1 MCGMDSTYSIEKTN
15 HHTKLIFKKRS
26 LVECSNFL
34 ESFLS
39 ISIVNSIIIIMHYF
53 KSFHRLHFS
62 FLLGIGVGLAT
73 SAAFVALNHYFKNKR
88 GQAVGLSMAGT
99 ALGMLIL
106 PQLVSHLLDWFAFS
120 GAILV
125 LAGLA
130 LHATFGSTLLQPV
143 KWHLKEE
150 IIDVEMA
157 SQTPYMETL
166 KEDEDDDLPEMKTL
180 LFPPPS
186 ANGRQMRKNFSEVA
200 ISSMNKGMTK
210 RPTFPRIMS
219 NGSNMAANGVLSN
232 TDLSSSIRRR
242 KASVMSQISTLDFMG
257 SNLLVHVNVSFE

>member
-1 MCGMDSTYSIEKTN
+1 M
-15 HHTKLIFKKRS
+15 
-26 LVECSNFL
+26 
-34 ESFLS
+34 
-39 ISIVNSIIIIMHYF
+39 
-53 KSFHRLHFS
+53 
-62 FLLGIGVGLAT
+62 AT

-106 PQLVSHLLDWFAFS
+106 PQLVRLLLEWFEFS

-130 LHATFGSTLLQPV
+130 LHAAFGSTLLQPV

-150 IIDVEMA
+150 IIDVELA
-157 SQTPYMETL
+157 PQTPLETL
-166 KEDEDDDLPEMKTL
+166 KEDEDELPEMKTL
-180 LFPPPS
+180 LFPSMAPT
-186 ANGRQMRKNFSEVA
+186 NGRQMRKNFSEVA

-232 TDLSSSIRRR
+232 GDLSTSIRRR
-242 KASVMSQISTLDFMG
+242 KASVMSQLSTLDFMG
-257 SNLLVHVNVSFE
+257 SNLLVHVNVSFRMLVL

>member
-1 MCGMDSTYSIEKTN
+1 M
-15 HHTKLIFKKRS
+15 
-26 LVECSNFL
+26 
-34 ESFLS
+34 
-39 ISIVNSIIIIMHYF
+39 
-53 KSFHRLHFS
+53 
-62 FLLGIGVGLAT
+62 AT

-106 PQLVSHLLDWFAFS
+106 PQLVRILLDAFEFS

-130 LHATFGSTLLQPV
+130 LHAAFGSILLQPV
-143 KWHLKEE
+143 KWHMKEE

-157 SQTPYMETL
+157 PQTPHMEAL
-166 KEDEDDDLPEMKTL
+166 KEEEDELPEMTTL
-180 LFPPPS
+180 LFPPV
-186 ANGRQMRKNFSEVA
+186 AAKQMRKNFSEVA
-200 ISSMNKGMTK
+200 ISSMTKGMPK

-232 TDLSSSIRRR
+232 GDLSTSIRRR
-242 KASVMSQISTLDFMG
+242 KASVMSQLSALDFMG
-257 SNLLVHVNVSFE
+257 SNLLVHVNVSFRTLVQ

>member
-1 MCGMDSTYSIEKTN
+1 MYI
-15 HHTKLIFKKRS
+15 LFA
-26 LVECSNFL
+26 
-34 ESFLS
+34 
-39 ISIVNSIIIIMHYF
+39 
-53 KSFHRLHFS
+53 
-62 FLLGIGVGLAT
+62 GIGVGLAT

-99 ALGMLIL
+99 AGGMLIL
-106 PQLVSHLLDWFAFS
+106 PQIVRLLLESFAFS

-130 LHATFGSTLLQPV
+130 LHAAFGSTLLQPV
-143 KWHLKEE
+143 KWHMKEE
-150 IIDVEMA
+150 IIDVEM
-157 SQTPYMETL
+157 SPQTPHMETV

-180 LFPPPS
+180 LFPTPA
-186 ANGRQMRKNFSEVA
+186 ANGRQMRKNFSEIA
-200 ISSMNKGMTK
+200 ISSMNNGLPK

-242 KASVMSQISTLDFMG
+242 KASVMSQLSNLDFMG
-257 SNLLVHVNVSFE
+257 SNLLVHVNVSLANKWPTRLHLLIQMFLFRHFFVLFFVDGR